1 MPARQLQFFDHPK
14 PLLSIFDQTFF
25 RAVPRSPGVYIMTDK
40 TDRVLYVGQ
49 SGNLRQRL
57 ATYKNCNPNQ
67 LSRRVIRLIHQVQR
81 ISWETCESIRAAR
94 LRENALLRLHRPKFN
109 VMNVYPRAYVFIGL
123 KAAGDNIAL
132 WITRQNTNSAGLH
145 GAFKGF
151 ANYAFAAL
159 ARSLWAAL
167 HQPSSIDQFPCG
179 ILTTPKRF
187 ELTRL
192 RGDVAIRIAGQLS
205 SYLEGT
211 SAELADWLEHSL
223 PNGSTI
229 SPFQQQLHATD
240 LALLRDFFER
250 GPHRNYYLRR
260 QNGLEDQLILQEKLD
275 DYIVASSPMILA

>member
-1 MPARQLQFFDHPK
+1 VPARQLQFFDHPK
-14 PLLSIFDQTFF
+14 PLLSIFDQAFF

-40 TDRVLYVGQ
+40 CDRVLYVGQ

-67 LSRRVIRLIHQVQR
+67 LSRRVIRFIHQVQR
-81 ISWETCESIRAAR
+81 ISWETCGSVRAAR

-109 VMNVYPRAYVFIGL
+109 VMNVYPRAYAFIGL
-123 KAAGDNIAL
+123 KAGRNEIAL
-132 WITRQNTNSAGLH
+132 WLTRQNTNSAGLY

-167 HQPSSIDQFPCG
+167 HRPSSIDQFPCG

-187 ELTRL
+187 GLTRL
-192 RGDVAIRIAGQLS
+192 CDDVVIRIAGQLS
-205 SYLEGT
+205 AYLEGT
-211 SAELADWLEHSL
+211 SPDLVDWLERSL
-223 PNGSTI
+223 PLGSTV

-240 LALLRDFFER
+240 IALLKDFFER
-250 GPHRNYYLRR
+250 GPQRNYRLRR